1 MSACSEL
8 MCSQLLV
15 PLAGLTSRGQAGL
28 SCSLGKG
35 GQGKLCVPALQCQG
49 CRRGR
54 WCKFSACPSSCCLVF
69 SITSCSW
76 NQLGFYQEAERRNRT
91 LTKKVL
97 FFFLLWCCLAFVFAP
112 PVAYITFLHPTD
124 WKGFPLRR
132 TLQSTEN
139 DWTNW
144 RGVCVYEKLQNRIIS
159 LSGHIGRYD

>member
-35 GQGKLCVPALQCQG
+35 GQGKPCVPALQWQG

-54 WCKFSACPSSCCLVF
+54 WYRFSACPSNCWLTL

-76 NQLGFYQEAERRNRT
+76 NQLRFYKKAERRNKT
-91 LTKKVL
+91 LTKKVGVFSFDAVL
-97 FFFLLWCCLAFVFAP
+97 PLCLPLLGHM
-112 PVAYITFLHPTD
+112 LH
-124 WKGFPLRR
+124 FSSHR
-132 TLQSTEN
+132 QYV
-139 DWTNW
+139 
-144 RGVCVYEKLQNRIIS
+144 RGS
-159 LSGHIGRYD
+159 P

>member
-69 SITSCSW
+69 SSTSCWW

-97 FFFLLWCCLAFVFAP
+97 FFFSPLMLSCLCVCSSCGIY
-112 PVAYITFLHPTD
+112 YISSSHRLEGVLPEMHITEYWEWLD
-124 WKGFPLRR
+124 KLEGGMCVWKA
-132 TLQSTEN
+132 T
-139 DWTNW
+139 
-144 RGVCVYEKLQNRIIS
+144 K
-159 LSGHIGRYD
+159 

>member
-69 SITSCSW
+69 SITSCWW
-76 NQLGFYQEAERRNRT
+76 NQLGFYQETERRNRT

-97 FFFLLWCCLAFVFAP
+97 FFSSFDAVLPLCFLLLWH
-112 PVAYITFLHPTD
+112 ILHFFIPQTGRGSPWD
-124 WKGFPLRR
+124 AHYRVLRM
-132 TLQSTEN
+132 TGQT
-139 DWTNW
+139 
-144 RGVCVYEKLQNRIIS
+144 GGGYVCMKSYKIE
-159 LSGHIGRYD
+159 

>member
-35 GQGKLCVPALQCQG
+35 GQGKLCVPALQWQG
-49 CRRGR
+49 CRRERWGR
-54 WCKFSACPSSCCLVF
+54 FSVCPSSCCLTF
-69 SITSCSW
+69 SITHGTSW
-76 NQLGFYQEAERRNRT
+76 DCTRKIF

-97 FFFLLWCCLAFVFAP
+97 FFFLLWCCLAFVFP
-112 PVAYITFLHPTD
+112 PLVPYIAFLHPTD
-124 WKGFPLRR
+124 CKEFLLRC

-139 DWTNW
+139 GWPDW
-144 RGVCVYEKLQNRIIS
+144 RGVCVCVKSYTTK
-159 LSGHIGRYD
+159 